1 MKHLI
6 LLLCFIGWINATS
19 IEAQTISKA
28 VQEKV
33 VAELS
38 KLYPNSDRLL
48 MQRGVNQVASLW
60 EEADGN
66 EDAFNQFVKQ
76 NYMADATSR
85 HQLFDKLCTA
95 YEILMGTSN
104 QVAIELS
111 LPTVLAGPDPT
122 RIDYIFSAFS
132 PYSHLWNDLYE
143 NKVAFIT
150 ILNFPNFTLEEKNRL
165 GKTWSREEWAY
176 ARMGDMFTSRV
187 PANLRK
193 EAGQANADA
202 ENYIAS
208 YNIMMG
214 HLLNEKGKKL
224 FPEDMV
230 LLTHWNLRDEIKSN
244 YANNKNGLEKQEM
257 IYKVLEHIVQ
267 GTIPQAVINNATYDW
282 APISNRTWQNGK
294 EITLEPEDSRRYE
307 RILAH
312 FKAMKKVDAY
322 EPQQPNGIIR
332 NFEGS
337 MEILP
342 REIEDLFINLVS
354 SPQVKQVGKLIQKK
368 LKRKLRPYD
377 IWYDGFKSRSAIS
390 EDDLT
395 AQTRTKYPT
404 PEAFEADM
412 PRMLETLGFTKEDAA
427 FLSSKISVQGARG
440 SGHAWGAS
448 GRWQNSLLRTRI
460 GAEGMDYKGYNIAVH
475 EFGHNVEQ
483 TIDLYNIDHYT
494 MSGVPNTGFTEALA
508 FVFQKR
514 DLQLLGYNQHVDDNT
529 TLDIFW
535 GLYEIMGVSL
545 VDMYMWQWLYAHPEA
560 SAKELKDATISIAK
574 DVWNKYYLPV
584 LGEKNSPILACY
596 SHMVNSPMYLP
607 NYPFGHII
615 EFQLEEHFAKCS
627 SKREFADEIMRIY
640 QLGRLT
646 PNQWMQEAV
655 GSKVSTTPILNAV
668 KTILKKEGGVSK

>member
-1 MKHLI
+1 MKHFI
-6 LLLCFIGWINATS
+6 LLLCFIGLANVCS

-28 VQEKV
+28 TREKMV
-33 VAELS
+33 TELCEQ
-38 KLYPNSDRLL
+38 YPSSNRTL
-48 MQRGVNQVASLW
+48 MQRGVDQVASLW
-60 EEADGN
+60 QEADGN
-66 EDAFNQFVKQ
+66 EEVFKQFVKQ
-76 NYMADATSR
+76 NYMADAASR
-85 HQLFDKLCTA
+85 RQLFDKLCTA
-95 YEILMGTSN
+95 YEVLLGTSN
-104 QVAIELS
+104 QVAIELG
-111 LPTVLAGPDPT
+111 LPTTLAGPEPT
-122 RIDYIFSAFS
+122 RIDYIMSAFN

-143 NKVAFIT
+143 NQVAFIT
-150 ILNFPNFTLEEKNRL
+150 ILNFPNYTLEEKNEY

-214 HLLNEKGKKL
+214 HLLNEKGKRL

-244 YANNKNGLEKQEM
+244 YANTTNGLEKQEM

-267 GTIPQAVINNATYDW
+267 GTIPQDVINNAAYDW
-282 APISNRTWQNGK
+282 APESNRTWQNGK
-294 EITLEPEDSRRYE
+294 EVTLEPEDSRRYE

-337 MEILP
+337 MEILL

-354 SPQVKQVGKLIQKK
+354 SPQVKQVSKLIQKK

-377 IWYDGFKSRSAIS
+377 IWYDGFKSRSTIS

-427 FLSSKISVQGARG
+427 FLASKISVQGARG

-494 MSGVPNTGFTEALA
+494 LNGVPNTGFTEALA

-514 DLQLLGYNQHVDDNT
+514 DLQLLGYDQQVDDNT

-560 SAKELKDATISIAK
+560 SASELKEATISIAK

-584 LGEKNSPILACY
+584 LGEKDSPILACY

-627 SKREFADEIMRIY
+627 SKREFANEIMRIY
-640 QLGRLT
+640 KLGRLT

-655 GSKVSTTPILNAV
+655 GANVSTTPILNAV
-668 KTILKKEGGVSK
+668 ETILKKK

>member
-6 LLLCFIGWINATS
+6 LFLCFIGWVNATS

-257 IYKVLEHIVQ
+257 IYKALEHIVQ

-584 LGEKNSPILACY
+584 LGEKDSPILACY

-627 SKREFADEIMRIY
+627 SRREFADEIMRIY

-668 KTILKKEGGVSK
+668 KTILKK

>member
-1 MKHLI
+1 MKHFI
-6 LLLCFIGWINATS
+6 LLLCFFGLVNAGS
-19 IEAQTISKA
+19 IEAQTIAKA
-28 VQEKV
+28 AREKV
-33 VAELS
+33 MTELCEQ
-38 KLYPNSDRLL
+38 YPASNRLL
-48 MQRGVNQVASLW
+48 MQRGVDQVASLW
-60 EEADGN
+60 QEADGN
-66 EDAFNQFVKQ
+66 EDVFNQFVKQ
-76 NYMADATSR
+76 NYMADAASR
-85 HQLFDKLCTA
+85 RQLFDKLCTA

-150 ILNFPNFTLEEKNRL
+150 ILNFPNYTLEEKNAQ
-165 GKTWSREEWAY
+165 GKNWSREEWAY

-187 PANLRK
+187 PAELRK

-224 FPEDMV
+224 FPENMI

-244 YANNKNGLEKQEM
+244 YANTTNGLEKQEM

-267 GTIPQAVINNATYDW
+267 GTIPQAVINNAAYDW
-282 APISNRTWQNGK
+282 APMSNRTWQDGK
-294 EITLEPEDSRRYE
+294 EVTLESEDSRRYE

-322 EPQQPNGIIR
+322 EPQQPSGIIR

-354 SPQVKQVGKLIQKK
+354 SSQVKQVGKLIQKK

-377 IWYDGFKSRSAIS
+377 IWYDGFKSRSTIS
-390 EDDLT
+390 EDDLS

-412 PRMLETLGFTKEDAA
+412 PRMLEALGFSKENAA
-427 FLSSKISVQGARG
+427 FLASKISVQGARG

-494 MSGVPNTGFTEALA
+494 LSGVPNTGFTEALA

-514 DLQLLGYNQHVDDNT
+514 DLQLLGYDQQVNDNT

-560 SAKELKDATISIAK
+560 SASELKDATVTIAK
-574 DVWNKYYLPV
+574 DVWNKYYFPV

-615 EFQLEEHFAKCS
+615 EFQLEEHFAKCA
-627 SKREFADEIMRIY
+627 SKKEFADEIMRIY

-655 GSKVSTTPILNAV
+655 GANVSTASILNAV
-668 KTILKKEGGVSK
+668 DTILKKK